1 MAACLSTAA
10 GGSKVKYVLHDF
22 LTTNRE
28 TILART
34 RAIVAARQVPP
45 ATEDEIEGIP
55 LFFDQL
61 TDILRTSPAE
71 RALPSAPSVIAPGAA
86 RHGATLLQKGFTVAQ
101 VVHDYGGV
109 CQVVTEL
116 ANETKA
122 PITADEFRV
131 FNGCLDDAIAG
142 AVTEFTRQRE
152 ESITAEGL
160 EHLGELAHELRNA
173 VGAAMV
179 SFEVLRM
186 GKVGLEGATAGVL
199 SRSLQRLSTL
209 INTSLTSV
217 RLESGT
223 KTPERVSLRELLEQV
238 AVGSSMEASARSLAF
253 DVAAGDAGVDVLVDR
268 QLIAAAIANL
278 LQNAFKFTRP
288 GSHVSLKA
296 SATEERVLIEVED
309 ECGGLPPGKAAELFR
324 PFEQRGADRS
334 GLGLGLSISR
344 KSVEASGGQLRIR
357 DIPGKGC
364 VFTIEL
370 PRLR

>member
-1 MAACLSTAA
+1 VPVDRAS
-10 GGSKVKYVLHDF
+10 GKWGNDVLHEF
-22 LTTNRE
+22 LSTNRE

-34 RAIVAARQVPP
+34 RAIVAARQVPR
-45 ATEDEIEGIP
+45 ATEDEIDGIP

-61 TDILRTSPAE
+61 TDILKSSPA
-71 RALPSAPSVIAPGAA
+71 ASAMAPNAIAPGAA
-86 RHGATLLQKGFTVAQ
+86 RHGATLLQRGFTVAQ

-116 ANETKA
+116 ADETKA

-142 AVTEFTRQRE
+142 AVTEYTRQRE
-152 ESITAEGL
+152 ESITAEGH
-160 EHLGELAHELRNA
+160 ERLGELAHELRNA

-179 SFEVLRM
+179 AFEVLRM
-186 GKVGLEGATAGVL
+186 GKVGVEGATAGVL

-223 KTPERVSLRELLEQV
+223 KTQERVSLRDLLEQI
-238 AVGSSMEASARSLAF
+238 AVGSSMEASARSLVF
-253 DVAAGDAGVDVLVDR
+253 DVAAGDAGVDVLIDK
-268 QLIAAAIANL
+268 QLVSAAIANL

-296 SATEERVLIEVED
+296 SATEQYVLIEVED

-344 KSVEASGGQLRIR
+344 KSIEANGGQLRVR

-364 VFTIEL
+364 VFTIDL
-370 PRLR
+370 PRVR